1 MDPLVF
7 ESCHSTWI
15 FDERRMR
22 FRRVLKDIAIGEQSV
37 VTEWRHYSGIEVD
50 PLTEGFTV
58 LLNTE
63 GTRLLRSWRHTRDCR
78 QCGGQATSEL
88 SLDALSSAIG

>member
-1 MDPLVF
+1 MGPLVF

-15 FDERRMR
+15 FDERRLR
-22 FRRVLKDIAIGEQSV
+22 FRRVLKDIAVGEQPV
-37 VTEWRHYSGIEVD
+37 VTQWRPYFGVEVD

-58 LLNTE
+58 LLNPD
-63 GTRLLRSWRHTRDCR
+63 GTRLLRSWRHTRDCT

-88 SLDALSSAIG
+88 SLDALRCAIG